1 MMMAIERKQ
10 LSDSDQVWLD
20 GQGNPYPVPAKAMG
34 AEQRRALDAQL
45 LDAAGMEV
53 PGVRR
58 WFAFRTL
65 GRGEIEIRDALVK
78 MHVDAVVPV
87 KTVPAARRGG
97 VRSRHLVERP
107 VLVNLVFI
115 RLVPSDEAVAGL
127 LRVRGIQAV
136 IGKGDRPHPIG
147 DREMTAFMDLAQKG
161 AFDERNIPTGLKVG
175 SRVKINVGPYAN
187 FSGVLEGYA
196 KGRTARVRTML
207 FGADMIVDVKLAQI
221 ERLA

>member
-1 MMMAIERKQ
+1 MAIERKQ
-10 LSDSDQVWLD
+10 LSDGEQVWLD
-20 GQGNPYPVPAKAMG
+20 GQGNPYPVPAKVLG
-34 AEQRRALDAQL
+34 EEQRRALDAQL

-78 MHVDAVVPV
+78 MHVDAVVPEKRV
-87 KTVPAARRGG
+87 VLPRRG
-97 VRSRHLVERP
+97 VRPGGKAIQIP
-107 VLVNLVFI
+107 VLRKLIFVRVAQ
-115 RLVPSDEAVAGL
+115 SDQAVAGL

-147 DREMTAFMDLAQKG
+147 DRQMTAFMDLAQKG
-161 AFDERNIPTGLKVG
+161 AFDERNIPTGLNVG
-175 SRVKINVGPYAN
+175 SRVKINVGPYAA

-196 KGRTARVRTML
+196 KGRAARVRTML